1 MATAERMPYGPHR
14 RGAVRT
20 AAPIRGRELS
30 PRFLASL
37 HRLGIDDHTL
47 QVVTGKAPRRKP
59 R

>member
-14 RGAVRT
+14 RSAVRT
-20 AAPIRGRELS
+20 AAPIRSRELA

-37 HRLGIDDHTL
+37 RRLGIDEDTF
-47 QVVTGKAPRRKP
+47 QVVTGKSPRRKP